1 MAPKFTLVAP
11 VKLVP
16 VMVTVVPPGPG
27 PLVGEMPVTVGAAV
41 KVYWSALVVG
51 EVPAALVTVMSTVP
65 AAWAGEVTVS
75 EVEELTMTPVPAVA
89 PNLTV
94 VVPLMKFAPV
104 TITVAAPPVGPA
116 FGLTPLTMGAY
127 VNWSLEEVADGP
139 PPVVTTISI
148 VPPVPAGEVAV
159 IEVAELTVYVVAAL
173 PPKVTE
179 VTPVKLVPVMTTLVP
194 PAPGPLFGLTPVTV
208 GGAM

>member
-1 MAPKFTLVAP
+1 
-11 VKLVP
+11 
-16 VMVTVVPPGPG
+16 MVTVVPPGPG

-75 EVEELTMTPVPAVA
+75 EVEEVTMTPVPAVA

-127 VNWSLEEVADGP
+127 
-139 PPVVTTISI
+139 
-148 VPPVPAGEVAV
+148 
-159 IEVAELTVYVVAAL
+159 
-173 PPKVTE
+173 
-179 VTPVKLVPVMTTLVP
+179 
-194 PAPGPLFGLTPVTV
+194 
-208 GGAM
+208 